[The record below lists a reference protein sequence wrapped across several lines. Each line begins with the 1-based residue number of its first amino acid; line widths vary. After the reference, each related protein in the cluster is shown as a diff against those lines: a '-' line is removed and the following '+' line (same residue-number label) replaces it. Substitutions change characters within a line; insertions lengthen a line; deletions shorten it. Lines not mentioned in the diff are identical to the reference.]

1 MLQPGNWREFDSFA
15 WYRAYNEDNFPAE
28 EYAIVYT
35 DNRDSGLIDRANA
48 KAIEDILAPYMES
61 ADEDWPDVI
70 EECHNHCVCGYIN
83 GYAIRVY
90 RNGEKTAAA
99 QAWEDIER
107 ALKDHPI
114 LDESTYDEL
123 CAEAESEAWES
134 WAEAEFIRLLEKEFG
149 VELEFPNDN
158 QCVELF
164 RTLCDR
170 SNTYW
175 ETVDEVNIDMG
186 RIVSSAEME
195 DIYKYIVP
203 NRVHIYCDG
212 MLLEETELRAGALRC
227 LCPLYESEF
236 ETIESAINNGQD
248 SVTIDGK
255 VYTWDIY

>member
-1 MLQPGNWREFDSFA
+1 MLKPGNWREFDSFV
-15 WYRAYNEDNFPAE
+15 WHRAYGEDNFPAE

-48 KAIEDILAPYMES
+48 KAIENILAPFMDS
-61 ADEDWPDVI
+61 GEDWPDVI
-70 EECHNHCVCGYIN
+70 EESHSHWACGWVD

-99 QAWEDIER
+99 LAWEGIAK
-107 ALKDHPI
+107 ALKDYPI
-114 LDESTYDEL
+114 LDEGIHQEL
-123 CAEAESEAWES
+123 CAEAEAEAWES
-134 WAEAEFIRLLEKEFG
+134 WAEAEFIRLLEREFS
-149 VELEFPNDN
+149 VELEFPNDS
-158 QCVELF
+158 QCAELF

-170 SNTYW
+170 SCTYW
-175 ETVDEVNIDMG
+175 ETIDEVNINMG
-186 RIVSSAEME
+186 FVVSSAELE
-195 DIYKYIVP
+195 DIWEYIVP

-212 MLLEETELRAGALRC
+212 MLLEDTELRAGYLRC
-227 LCPLYESEF
+227 PCPLYESEF